1 MTRYI
6 QDYIELVRSGTV
18 PVCRD
23 QLLLVDYVERV
34 FQEESIYVD
43 EAQLERY
50 MDQQKYFPYRLLEW
64 ETFCF
69 ALHNCVYKA
78 PGRLRWPILII
89 VVGRGAGKN
98 GYLAFEDFC
107 LITPINGIEKYNI
120 DMFANSEDQA
130 KATFDDIYDILESD
144 KRYFE
149 KYFTWNKEQIVNRKT
164 KSRIKYYTRAP
175 NSKDGGRPGNA
186 YHCPPCLLR
195 GDVTNQDEAV
205 QNLLTFGVKPAVL
218 TVENEANR
226 KQYGREILN
235 GWRIRIDMTHVRVV
249 DIFDVAVKLDN
260 PEQMAEA
267 MTAFFDGMNEAV
279 LQKAAEEIDAR
290 NQDAAILS
298 ARGANVLTADE
309 RAYYEG
315 LAAALKASDPRAAVA
330 NYEVAMPQTVIERII
345 GTIKKTHPLL
355 DKLNFVSTAYLSRI
369 LVNAKPAQ
377 LATWGKI
384 TGAVQKEIEGG
395 VQEIALTMCKLSAF
409 LCISMDLVE
418 LGPEWMDAYA
428 RETLSEA
435 IACACEA
442 GAVAGTGKDEPI
454 GMIRDM
460 AADVSPTTGYAKQ
473 TPVKV
478 KKLDPAT
485 MGALLKKLARDP
497 NDSTGKTARV
507 VDPRDVIVVF
517 NPFDYWEKVF
527 AATTLLV
534 GGQYVT
540 NVLPIPAEIFQS
552 SALEQG
558 EAVIG
563 IATYYFIGVGP
574 SGKQGTIIPD
584 DSVKFLEDQRAYK
597 AKLQGNGCPMD
608 KYAFLLLDVSELES
622 IVSTIVEVAG
632 TVSTTVTNTVNT
644 KAQTG

>member
-1 MTRYI
+1 M
-6 QDYIELVRSGTV
+6 
-18 PVCRD
+18 
-23 QLLLVDYVERV
+23 
-34 FQEESIYVD
+34 
-43 EAQLERY
+43 
-50 MDQQKYFPYRLLEW
+50 K
-64 ETFCF
+64 
-69 ALHNCVYKA
+69 
-78 PGRLRWPILII
+78 
-89 VVGRGAGKN
+89 
-98 GYLAFEDFC
+98 
-107 LITPINGIEKYNI
+107 IT
-120 DMFANSEDQA
+120 
-130 KATFDDIYDILESD
+130 
-144 KRYFE
+144 
-149 KYFTWNKEQIVNRKT
+149 
-164 KSRIKYYTRAP
+164 
-175 NSKDGGRPGNA
+175 SKDLFA
-186 YHCPPCLLR
+186 
-195 GDVTNQDEAV
+195 Q
-205 QNLLTFGVKPAVL
+205 VK
-218 TVENEANR
+218 
-226 KQYGREILN
+226 KQHETTLAAAFKSG
-235 GWRIRIDMTHVRVV
+235 
-249 DIFDVAVKLDN
+249 N

-473 TPVKV
+473 APVKV

-534 GGQYVT
+534 GGLARLVPLGGAKTLLEGVLKIAILVGYMAAVSRVKEIHRMFCYHGAEHKT
-540 NVLPIPAEIFQS
+540 IACYEAGLPLEVENVRKCCRFHPRCGTSFLLIVIVVSILLNSVIPWGSLSLRIVFKLLLLPVVVAVSYEIIKLCGKYDNAVCRAV
-552 SALEQG
+552 SAPGLWLQRITTQE
-558 EAVIG
+558 
-563 IATYYFIGVGP
+563 
-574 SGKQGTIIPD
+574 PD
-584 DSVKFLEDQRAYK
+584 DSMIECAIAAVTPVLPERPD
-597 AKLQGNGCPMD
+597 
-608 KYAFLLLDVSELES
+608 ES
-622 IVSTIVEVAG
+622 VW
-632 TVSTTVTNTVNT
+632 
-644 KAQTG
+644 

>member
-1 MTRYI
+1 M
-6 QDYIELVRSGTV
+6 
-18 PVCRD
+18 
-23 QLLLVDYVERV
+23 
-34 FQEESIYVD
+34 
-43 EAQLERY
+43 
-50 MDQQKYFPYRLLEW
+50 K
-64 ETFCF
+64 
-69 ALHNCVYKA
+69 
-78 PGRLRWPILII
+78 
-89 VVGRGAGKN
+89 
-98 GYLAFEDFC
+98 
-107 LITPINGIEKYNI
+107 IT
-120 DMFANSEDQA
+120 
-130 KATFDDIYDILESD
+130 
-144 KRYFE
+144 
-149 KYFTWNKEQIVNRKT
+149 
-164 KSRIKYYTRAP
+164 
-175 NSKDGGRPGNA
+175 SKDLFA
-186 YHCPPCLLR
+186 
-195 GDVTNQDEAV
+195 Q
-205 QNLLTFGVKPAVL
+205 VK
-218 TVENEANR
+218 
-226 KQYGREILN
+226 KQHETTLAAAFKSG
-235 GWRIRIDMTHVRVV
+235 
-249 DIFDVAVKLDN
+249 N

-478 KKLDPAT
+478 AISEHVANLLAT
-485 MGALLKKLARDP
+485 IENPSSTAQALR
-497 NDSTGKTARV
+497 
-507 VDPRDVIVVF
+507 I
-517 NPFDYWEKVF
+517 VF
-527 AATTLLV
+527 AAT
-534 GGQYVT
+534 GEVT
-540 NVLPIPAEIFQS
+540 NPFLTDVKRQETLQIGTTAKPFVLHN
-552 SALEQG
+552 G
-558 EAVIG
+558 EV
-563 IATYYFIGVGP
+563 V
-574 SGKQGTIIPD
+574 
-584 DSVKFLEDQRAYK
+584 
-597 AKLQGNGCPMD
+597 
-608 KYAFLLLDVSELES
+608 
-622 IVSTIVEVAG
+622 
-632 TVSTTVTNTVNT
+632 TVTTSLSNMHIMLASRGVQTEITN
-644 KAQTG
+644 KAVWPVAWLKLHPGENLFRYGAASGEQSLQVQIWHRQSYGGA